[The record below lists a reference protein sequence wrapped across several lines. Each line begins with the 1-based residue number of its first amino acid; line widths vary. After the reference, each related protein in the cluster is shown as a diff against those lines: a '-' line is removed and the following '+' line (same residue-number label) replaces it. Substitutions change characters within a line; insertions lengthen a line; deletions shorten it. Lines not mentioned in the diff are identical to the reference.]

1 MQSEVGAGVCEYHI
15 FDMGDY
21 ATKVPKELERV
32 YYHQWG
38 FMRQGGEEAPALARM
53 MKKGEKNV
61 FKGLKDTVRELGHD
75 ALDVIDIF
83 VSCVFTCFKRAF
95 MNVRVMVSHYL
106 TLIYFYNLIE
116 FTKKIDCEG
125 CEWET
130 YHDWMADDIP
140 MLHQILVEVHNAPM
154 DKVLDFFY
162 SLDAA
167 GYLRYHKEPNIQFDP
182 ACLEYG
188 FVKVDKS
195 FTKTINK

>member
-83 VSCVFTCFKRAF
+83 
-95 MNVRVMVSHYL
+95 
-106 TLIYFYNLIE
+106 
-116 FTKKIDCEG
+116 KIDCEG

-154 DKVLDFFY
+154 DKVLDFFD